1 MSSHVTEPRL
11 EAGVHDAVRRISEH
25 AVALARLE
33 AELAKA
39 ELSAKGKRLGLA
51 AGLGAG
57 AAVLAVIGLGF
68 GLAAAAAAL
77 ALVMPT
83 WAALLAVC
91 GGVLLVAAILAVV
104 AKRSARKASPPV
116 PQQAIDEAKL
126 TKDALSGGTNGS

>member
-1 MSSHVTEPRL
+1 VQ
-11 EAGVHDAVRRISEH
+11 DAVRRISEH

-39 ELSAKGKRLGLA
+39 ELSAKGKRLGVA

-57 AAVLAVIGLGF
+57 ATVLAVIGLGF
-68 GLAAAAAAL
+68 GLAAGAAAL
-77 ALVMPT
+77 ALAIPT

-91 GGVLLVAAILAVV
+91 GGVVLVAAILAAV
-104 AKRSARKASPPV
+104 AIRSAKKASPPV

-126 TKDALSGGTNGS
+126 TKDVLSGGANGG